1 MKFKDKLNESKL
13 NEKFSYSDAFWDFY
27 DKYGEKGIYKECD
40 KFIDKHADEIFFEDN
55 GGKPAPDSLFEKFFK
70 TYYIKDVQ
78 KIFENLLQWPEA
90 NYDKIGELIKEI
102 YEFGLYL
109 DIDVKI

>member
-1 MKFKDKLNESKL
+1 MKFKRLNEGDS
-13 NEKFSYSDAFWDFY
+13 FSDSFWDFY

-40 KFIDKHADEIFFEDN
+40 KFIKKNQQIVFFDEFGNDE
-55 GGKPAPDSLFEKFFK
+55 PDESFYEKFFR
-70 TYYIKDVQ
+70 TCYIKDVQ
-78 KIFENLLQWPEA
+78 KILENLLEYPDM

-109 DIDVKI
+109 DVSVEM